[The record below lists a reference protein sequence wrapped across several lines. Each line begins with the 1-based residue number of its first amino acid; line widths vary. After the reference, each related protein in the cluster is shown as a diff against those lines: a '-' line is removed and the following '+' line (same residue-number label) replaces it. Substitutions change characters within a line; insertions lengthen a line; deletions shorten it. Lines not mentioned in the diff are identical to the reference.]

1 VPEIGLLSDVGN
13 LSYIPLRPKTMNSS
27 ANPQI
32 SLSTLH
38 ELVQQLAPQFQF
50 ELAGVA
56 PADNNGAPFPEL
68 AYFSQW
74 TAEGRAG
81 EMTYLERRNES
92 GELKRS
98 SLQAALPWARSVIV
112 CAANYDSPAPLSIDT
127 APAGTGWI
135 ARYAQTGDADRA
147 PSDYH
152 DVLLARLRA
161 MENSLHENLPAAF
174 TSRSYVDTGPL
185 VERVYA
191 RYAGLGWIGKNTC
204 LIHPAEGSW
213 LFLGCIVTSLELASF
228 DLQAALQPDRCGTCT
243 RCIDACPTHALDQP
257 YKMDATRC
265 ISYLT
270 IEKRGSIPENL
281 REGIGRQVFGCDICQ
296 DVCPWN
302 QKARRTGALQE
313 DKMLRPRP
321 DLINPSLDWLASLT
335 PEDFRR
341 LFRNSPLERTKYR
354 GLQRNVAI
362 AMGNSGDAAYL
373 PHLDGAAHNDAEPA
387 VAEAALWAATRIR
400 ANAAAATPNDAA
412 PTN

>member
-1 VPEIGLLSDVGN
+1 
-13 LSYIPLRPKTMNSS
+13 MNSS
-27 ANPQI
+27 DNPAV
-32 SLSTLH
+32 SLRMLH
-38 ELVQQLAPQFQF
+38 ELVQGLAPRFQL

-56 PADNNGAPFPEL
+56 PADNSGAPFPEL
-68 AYFSQW
+68 AYFPQW

-81 EMTYLERRNES
+81 EMSYLERRNES

-112 CAANYDSPAPLSIDT
+112 CAANYDSPAPLSIDS

-135 ARYAQTGDADRA
+135 ARYAQTGDSDRA
-147 PSDYH
+147 ASDYH

-161 MENSLHENLPAAF
+161 MEEELHRKLAADCDEF
-174 TSRSYVDTGPL
+174 SSRSYVDTGPL

-213 LFLGCIVTSLELASF
+213 LFLGCIVTSLAVTDF
-228 DLQAALQPDRCGTCT
+228 DLRAALQPDRCGTCT
-243 RCIDACPTHALDQP
+243 RCVDACPTQALDEP
-257 YKMDATRC
+257 YKMDASRC

-270 IEKRGSIPENL
+270 IEKRGSIPEDL

-302 QKARRTGALQE
+302 GKARRSGAPPE
-313 DKMLRPRP
+313 DRMLRPRP
-321 DLINPSLDWLASLT
+321 ELVNPSLQWLASLT

-341 LFRNSPLERTKYR
+341 MFRGSPLERTKLR

-362 AMGNSGDAAYL
+362 AMGNSGDEQYL
-373 PHLDGAAHNDAEPA
+373 THLDQAAQDETEPG
-387 VAEAALWAATRIR
+387 VAEAASWAARRIR
-400 ANAAAATPNDAA
+400 SNAAAAISSSNA
-412 PTN
+412 PGKR